1 MLFLSGGCVGFL
13 FSHPHRKEEINFNPL
28 EASVLSEKTEAY
40 RYTITP
46 LSGSFVGVWN
56 QFTKSSAK
64 GERLLV
70 LEPINYTPH
79 STCRIFVCVFRQLR
93 RDGIS
98 TNGISCVELNC
109 CSCSS
114 PGREPRLFI
123 RAISWWCF
131 DLFVSNLSVCWASP
145 QQFIKATVLRCALGR
160 ECLDHRKYILV
171 VCVCVFLF
179 LGSGSLARDIHGT
192 AAQH

>member
-1 MLFLSGGCVGFL
+1 M
-13 FSHPHRKEEINFNPL
+13 
-28 EASVLSEKTEAY
+28 
-40 RYTITP
+40 
-46 LSGSFVGVWN
+46 
-56 QFTKSSAK
+56 
-64 GERLLV
+64 
-70 LEPINYTPH
+70 
-79 STCRIFVCVFRQLR
+79 CVFRQLR

-114 PGREPRLFI
+114 PGERAYRLFI

-145 QQFIKATVLRCALGR
+145 QQFIKAAVLRCALGR

-171 VCVCVFLF
+171 VCVCVCFSSWVPALSHVINTRDGRPTLESRIAGRKSGRVCNTHTNIAASKQNPKRFL
-179 LGSGSLARDIHGT
+179 SSLALSHLT
-192 AAQH
+192 LSS